1 MAAMREILI
10 PVDDRELRGLWTVPQ
25 GARGVVLFAHGSG
38 SGRWS
43 PRNQAVA
50 KHLQDAGFATL
61 LMDLLDD
68 EEAEDRVK
76 VFDIDLLAGRM
87 LGAIDW
93 TLEQEATHGLPI
105 GLFGASTG
113 SAAALEAA
121 ASRPLAV
128 RAVVSR
134 GGRPDL
140 AADFL
145 AKVLAP
151 TLLIVGECDEEVLEL
166 NRKALRRLAGP
177 RELRVVPNAT
187 HLFSEP
193 GALAQVAEHAREW
206 FEQHLTAPEQPPV
219 DAPPDCFA
227 DRAHAGR
234 CLVERLQGR
243 TFTDPVVLAIPRGG
257 IVLGAELA
265 DALHADLDVV
275 LARKLRMPGNPEF
288 ALGAIAENGEIVLN
302 VGEREMPAQLQAYLD
317 HECQHQMDEI
327 ARRRELFRKG
337 RPPICVA
344 GRSVIVTD
352 DGIATGSTMIAA
364 LRTLRGQ
371 RPLELIVAVPVAA
384 PDRLEQVRR
393 ECDEVVCLI
402 EAPDLQA
409 VGEFYRDFTQ
419 VEDDEVVAVLTRF
432 ANRPCAETP

>member
-1 MAAMREILI
+1 MQEILI
-10 PVDDRELRGLWTVPQ
+10 PVDDRHLRGLWTNPQ
-25 GARGVVLFAHGSG
+25 KARGVVLFAHGSG

-50 KHLQDAGFATL
+50 KYLQDAGFATL

-68 EEAEDRVK
+68 DEAEDRVK
-76 VFDIDLLAGRM
+76 VFDVDLLANRI

-93 TLEQEATHGLPI
+93 ALAQESTRDLPI

-113 SAAALEAA
+113 SAAALGAA
-121 ASRPLAV
+121 ARRPGVV

-140 AADFL
+140 AFAFL
-145 AKVLAP
+145 AKVSAP

-166 NRKALRRLAGP
+166 NRKALRRLGGVH
-177 RELRVVPNAT
+177 ELRVVPNAT
-187 HLFSEP
+187 HLFPEP
-193 GALAQVAEHAREW
+193 GALAHVARLAQDW
-206 FEQHLTAPEQPPV
+206 FEQHLTAPAPEPIDLPPE
-219 DAPPDCFA
+219 CFA
-227 DRAHAGR
+227 DRAQAGR
-234 CLVERLQGR
+234 CLAERFHGR

-265 DALHADLDVV
+265 DALHADFDVI
-275 LARKLRMPGNPEF
+275 LSRKLRMPGNPEF
-288 ALGAIAENGEIVLN
+288 AVGAIAENGEMFLN
-302 VGEREMPAQLQAYLD
+302 VDERRMPPRLQVYLD
-317 HECQHQMDEI
+317 HECQHQLEEI
-327 ARRRELFRKG
+327 GRRRDLFRSG

-364 LRTLRGQ
+364 LRTLRAQ

-384 PDRLEQVRR
+384 TDRCLE
-393 ECDEVVCLI
+393 
-402 EAPDLQA
+402 A
-409 VGEFYRDFTQ
+409 
-419 VEDDEVVAVLTRF
+419 
-432 ANRPCAETP
+432 